1 MVYLAESAQARRVLL
16 VRAPLLAV
24 DGLDLQPQ
32 RRDRLVVDARL
43 QRERERE
50 REREGGRGQREKAT
64 G

>member
-1 MVYLAESAQARRVLL
+1 MGYLAESAQARRVLL

-43 QRERERE
+43 QRER
-50 REREGGRGQREKAT
+50 GQREKAT